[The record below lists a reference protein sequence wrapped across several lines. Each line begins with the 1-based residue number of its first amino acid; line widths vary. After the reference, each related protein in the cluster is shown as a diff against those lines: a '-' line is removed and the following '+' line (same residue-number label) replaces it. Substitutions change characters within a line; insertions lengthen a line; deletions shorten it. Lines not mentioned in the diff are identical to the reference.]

1 MQYYARSVRF
11 KPPALASACLEG
23 TASWPAVESAP
34 HTKPADA
41 MRLYNSLTRSKTDFV
56 PQDPE
61 HVTMYVCGPTVY
73 SFAHIGN
80 ARPAVVFDVL
90 ARLLRHDYPKLT
102 YARNITDIDDKINA
116 AAAKAGVEIGE
127 IARTYT
133 QAYYDDLEALGVQPP
148 DVTPHVTEH
157 VDDIISMIEQ
167 LIAADHAYAAEGHVL
182 FNVPSYPDYGKL
194 SNRDRREMIAGARV
208 EVAPYK
214 QDPADFVLW
223 KPSSDDQPGWDSPW
237 GRGRPG
243 WHIECSAMA
252 KAHLGETI
260 DIHGG
265 GSDLQFPH
273 HENEIAQSTCA
284 HGGATYARYWL
295 HNGLLNLDGQKMAK
309 SVGNVL
315 RIRDV
320 LEQVPGEVARYVLL
334 SAHYRQPLDW
344 SDEVLTQARTTLDR
358 IYRALEQLKDVEAA
372 QAGAPDAVLQS
383 LRDDLNTP
391 QVFAEVSELV
401 RAANKAGSDAE
412 RAAVK
417 GSILATG
424 ALLGLFQADPAGW
437 FAGETGDEE
446 ATEIDALVAQRQQ
459 ARADKDFAAADRI
472 RDELAARNI
481 IIEDA
486 AGGVRW
492 RRG

>member
-1 MQYYARSVRF
+1 
-11 KPPALASACLEG
+11 
-23 TASWPAVESAP
+23 
-34 HTKPADA
+34 
-41 MRLYNSLTRSKTDFV
+41 MRLYNSLTRSKSDFE
-56 PQDPE
+56 PQNPE

-73 SFAHIGN
+73 SYAHIGN

-90 ARLLRHDYPKLT
+90 ARVLRHDYPKLT

-116 AAAKAGVEIGE
+116 AADAAGVEIGE
-127 IARTYT
+127 ITRTYT
-133 QAYYDDLEALGVQPP
+133 QAYYDDLEALGVAPP
-148 DVTPHVTEH
+148 DVTPHVTAH
-157 VDDIISMIEQ
+157 MDDIIAMIEQ

-182 FNVPSYPDYGKL
+182 FNVPSFTDYGKL

-223 KPSSDDQPGWDSPW
+223 KPSTDAQPGWDSPW

-344 SDEVLTQARTTLDR
+344 SDDVLTQARTTLDR
-358 IYRALEQLKDVEAA
+358 IYRALEQLADVEAA
-372 QAGAPDAVLQS
+372 QVPAPQDVLDS

-391 QVFAEVSELV
+391 QVFAEVANLV
-401 RAANKAGSDAE
+401 REANKASNASE

-417 GSILATG
+417 GQILATG
-424 ALLGLFQADPAGW
+424 ELLGLFQADPAEW
-437 FAGETGDEE
+437 FAGNTGDDE
-446 ATEIDALVAQRQQ
+446 AAEIDALVAQRQQ
-459 ARADKDFAAADRI
+459 ARADKDFATADRI

-481 IIEDA
+481 VIEDA

>member
-1 MQYYARSVRF
+1 MALFQGMQGGPNSPWRARG
-11 KPPALASACLEG
+11 A
-23 TASWPAVESAP
+23 PAVESAP
-34 HTKPADA
+34 RTPTQAA
-41 MRLYNSLTRSKTDFV
+41 MRLYNSLTRTKTEFV

-61 HVTMYVCGPTVY
+61 HVTLYVCGPTVY
-73 SFAHIGN
+73 SYAHIGN

-90 ARLLRHDYPKLT
+90 ARLLRAEYRKLT

-116 AAAKAGVEIGE
+116 AAAKAGVGIGE
-127 IARTYT
+127 ITRTYT
-133 QAYYDDLEALGVQPP
+133 QAYYDDLEALGVQAP
-148 DVTPHVTEH
+148 DVTPHVTAH
-157 VDDIISMIEQ
+157 VDDIIAMIQQ
-167 LIAADHAYAAEGHVL
+167 LVDTDHAYAAEGHVL
-182 FNVPSYPDYGKL
+182 FNVPSFPEYGRL

-214 QDPADFVLW
+214 RDPADFVLW
-223 KPSSDDQPGWDSPW
+223 KPSSDEQPGWDSPW

-284 HGGATYARYWL
+284 HGGATYARYWM

-320 LEQVPGEVARYVLL
+320 LAQVPGEVARYVLL

-344 SDEVLTQARTTLDR
+344 SDEVLAQARATLDR
-358 IYRALEQLKDVEAA
+358 IYRALEQLSEVAAADV
-372 QAGAPDAVLQS
+372 GAPEAVMDA

-391 QVFAEVSELV
+391 QVFAEVSNLV
-401 RAANKAGSDAE
+401 REANKADSDAQ
-412 RAAVK
+412 RAMIK
-417 GSILATG
+417 GQILATG
-424 ALLGLFQADPAGW
+424 ALLGLFQADPSAWLSGD
-437 FAGETGDEE
+437 TGDDD
-446 ATEIDALVAQRQQ
+446 AAEIDAMVAQRQQ
-459 ARADKDFAAADRI
+459 ARADKDFATADRI
-472 RDELAARNI
+472 RDELTARGI
-481 IIEDA
+481 VIEDA

-492 RRG
+492 RRAQ